1 MSALR
6 SLLSHL
12 KEFVISASL
21 VFVLGSDSSV
31 QMEWCRCAEP
41 TLNHSGTLPA
51 LTLSSTFHNVLAS
64 LICALLSVGDASY
77 LLHGSWTLN
86 FFELLP
92 RSARHKTEA
101 HDHGNFRLWVGSS
114 LLFFQ
119 AVCCVT
125 GFSVTFLCSFSFF
138 IRQANLSDWLK
149 AAVEDICDLCFQ
161 HDAVGTQCSLYVIF
175 LWTDLLLLF
184 DKHWNVSF
192 V

>member
-138 IRQANLSDWLK
+138 IRQANLSDMVEGSCRRHLWLMFSTWCCGNSMQSLC
-149 AAVEDICDLCFQ
+149 DILMNWPSS
-161 HDAVGTQCSLYVIF
+161 SLWQT
-175 LWTDLLLLF
+175 L
-184 DKHWNVSF
+184 KR
-192 V
+192 